1 MLTVVKTL
9 HLTDQTV
16 HYLIHIETSEV
27 SRYLLSQLA
36 FLNQRKTERLLSLLS
51 VPKIRNLLDKDCET
65 PKLRHLP
72 HEY

>member
-27 SRYLLSQLA
+27 SWYLLSQLA

-51 VPKIRNLLDKDCET
+51 VP
-65 PKLRHLP
+65 
-72 HEY
+72 